1 MKKKI
6 ILGLLAIIIFLNI
19 MISLVFAANASIDVI
34 NLDCNGAV
42 ISVKSD
48 SLILT
53 FNDNDGDKLYK
64 IPANLKNYI

>member
-42 ISVKSD
+42 ISVKFD

-53 FNDNDGDKLYK
+53 YNDNGGDKLYK
-64 IPANLKNYI
+64 ILANLKNYI

>member
-19 MISLVFAANASIDVI
+19 MISLVFAANASIEVI
-34 NLDCNGAV
+34 NLDYNGAV

-48 SLILT
+48 E
-53 FNDNDGDKLYK
+53 K
-64 IPANLKNYI
+64 INRVNM

>member
-42 ISVKSD
+42 ISVKFD

-53 FNDNDGDKLYK
+53 YNDNGGDKLYK

>member
-42 ISVKSD
+42 ISVKFD

-53 FNDNDGDKLYK
+53 CNDNGGDKLYK

>member
-1 MKKKI
+1 
-6 ILGLLAIIIFLNI
+6 

-53 FNDNDGDKLYK
+53 FNDNEGDKLYK